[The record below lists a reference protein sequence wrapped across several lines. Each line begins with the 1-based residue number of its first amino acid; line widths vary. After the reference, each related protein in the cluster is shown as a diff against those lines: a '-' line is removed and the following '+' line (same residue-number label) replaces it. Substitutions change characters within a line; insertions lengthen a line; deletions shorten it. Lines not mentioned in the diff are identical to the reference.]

1 MAPKKHS
8 RKNSKATPLKPTVSQ
23 SRRIMKTLGL
33 AVAVG
38 AAIVFLFYSDPT
50 TGSVDSDSKTDP
62 PTEEYAK
69 PHWQPEEQ
77 SKAFAQYAGS
87 KSCRE
92 CHAAAFDL
100 WRGSDHQLAERLPD
114 PKMDGKAFDPSREF
128 KHPSIT
134 SDISSE
140 EDRFL
145 IATLGLSG
153 KKESFEVE
161 RVIGESPLR
170 QYLIELPRG
179 RWQAVDLAHDP
190 HKNEWFNVFGDEDR
204 QAGEWGHW
212 TGRGMNWNTQCASCH
227 NTRLRKN
234 YDEETDSY
242 DTAMAER
249 SVGCEACHGPMKA
262 HVDWRKEFAGTT
274 DKDPTLRKFDS
285 TQWLATCGKCHSRRT
300 ELTGD
305 FKPGERYLDHFSHVI
320 PDASEIYHADGQVRE
335 ENYVLTSFLS
345 SKMHHAGVRCMDCHE
360 PHSTKILQ
368 TGNAL
373 CMRCHTGTYPN
384 SPKIDP
390 PTHTHHKL
398 NGEGGQCVNCHMP
411 QTTYMQRDP
420 RRDHGFTIPDPL
432 LTKEHGI
439 PNACNRCHAD
449 KDTDWAIAAVDKWY
463 GPRMDRPT
471 RKRARTIALAR
482 EGATGSRDN
491 LLQLLREEK
500 TPFWKA
506 VATEL
511 LYPWSYD
518 PEVTTL
524 LLGNLT
530 HTNALLR
537 GTTARA
543 LGPLAQQ
550 NNPQVD
556 AAIGKLLDD
565 PIRKVRV
572 DAAWALRDQIDPLS
586 KTGPRNRVDP
596 KSRAGEDLL
605 RMLAYNVDM
614 PTGALQKAV
623 YHLDRVEFKKA
634 EDYFRRAIKLDSY
647 SAPLRHEFAV
657 ALSMMERPNE
667 AIDALNEAIRL
678 DPNEA
683 EYHYKLAL
691 AWNETG
697 QTDKTAPSLVK
708 AVQLNPRHS
717 RAWYNLGLARNQA
730 GQPEAAIAAL
740 LKAENLEQ
748 NDPSI
753 PYARATILLNP
764 LRRIPEAIEAAQRA
778 LQIQPGYGPARALL
792 QELGL

>member
-1 MAPKKHS
+1 MAPKNHS
-8 RKNSKATPLKPTVSQ
+8 PKNAKASGTAPAVSQ
-23 SRRIMKTLGL
+23 SRRMMKMLGL

-38 AAIVFLFYSDPT
+38 AVIVFVFNSDPT
-50 TGSVDSDSKTDP
+50 SGSIDSDSKADP
-62 PTEEYAK
+62 PAEEK
-69 PHWQPEEQ
+69 TTPHWQPEEQ
-77 SKAFAQYAGS
+77 SLAFAKYAGS

-100 WRGSDHQLAERLPD
+100 WQGSDHQLAERLPD
-114 PKMDGKAFDPSREF
+114 PKMDREAFDPAREF
-128 KHPSIT
+128 KHPSLT

-153 KKESFEVE
+153 EKESFEVE
-161 RVIGESPLR
+161 RVIGETPLR
-170 QYLIELPRG
+170 QYLVKFPRG
-179 RWQAVDLAHDP
+179 LLQAVDLSHDP

-204 QAGEWGHW
+204 LAGEWGHW

-234 YDEETDSY
+234 YDETTDSY
-242 DTAMAER
+242 LTAMAEM

-262 HVDWRKEFAGTT
+262 HVDWRKEYGETT
-274 DKDPTLRKFDS
+274 DKDPTLRKFDN
-285 TQWLATCGKCHSRRT
+285 TQWLAACGKCHSRRT

-305 FKPGERYLDHFSHVI
+305 FTPGDRYLDHFSHVI
-320 PDASEIYHADGQVRE
+320 PDESGIYYADGQVRD
-335 ENYVLTSFLS
+335 ENYVLTSFLG
-345 SKMHHAGVRCMDCHE
+345 SKMHHAGVSCMACHE
-360 PHSTKILQ
+360 PHSTKTLQ
-368 TGNAL
+368 PGNAL

-390 PTHTHHKL
+390 PTHTHHTL

-411 QTTYMQRDP
+411 QTTYMQRDK

-449 KDTDWAIAAVDKWY
+449 KDTDWAVAAVEKWY

-482 EGATGSRDN
+482 EGAAGSRDN

-511 LYPWSYD
+511 LYPWTND
-518 PEVTTL
+518 PEVATV
-524 LLGNLT
+524 LLGNLS

-537 GTTARA
+537 GTTART
-543 LGPLAQQ
+543 LGSLARQ
-550 NNPQVD
+550 NNFQVN

-572 DAAWALRDQIDPLS
+572 DAAWSLHD
-586 KTGPRNRVDP
+586 RVDP
-596 KSRAGEDLL
+596 KSKAGEDLL
-605 RMLAYNVDM
+605 RTLAYNVDM
-614 PTGALQKAV
+614 PTGALQKGV
-623 YHLDRVEFKKA
+623 YHLDRGESKKA
-634 EDYFRRAIKLDSY
+634 EHYFRWAIKLDSY
-647 SAPLRHEFAV
+647 SAPLRHEFAI
-657 ALSMMERPNE
+657 ALSMMNRTRE
-667 AIDALNEAIRL
+667 AIDALKEAIRL

-697 QTDKTAPSLVK
+697 RTDNTVSSLVK

-717 RAWYNLGLARNQA
+717 RAWYNLGLARNGMNQT
-730 GQPEAAIAAL
+730 EAAIAAL
-740 LKAENLEQ
+740 LKAENVEQ
-748 NDPSI
+748 NDPDI
-753 PYARATILLNP
+753 PYARATILLR

-778 LQIQPGYGPARALL
+778 LEIQPSYNPARALL

>member
-1 MAPKKHS
+1 MVSRIKQPANPHKSGKKKSVSGS
-8 RKNSKATPLKPTVSQ
+8 RRKVKLIGFFAACIVTVSLFLTVFMGKEAA
-23 SRRIMKTLGL
+23 SPEKL
-33 AVAVG
+33 ADAEPEI
-38 AAIVFLFYSDPT
+38 AATVNET
-50 TGSVDSDSKTDP
+50 
-62 PTEEYAK
+62 A
-69 PHWQPEEQ
+69 HWQPEEQ

-92 CHAAAFDL
+92 CHQASYDL
-100 WRGSDHQLAERLPD
+100 WMGSDHQLAERLPD
-114 PKMDGKAFDPSREF
+114 PKMDQEAFDPPREF
-128 KHPSIT
+128 KHPSLT
-134 SDISSE
+134 SDITSE

-153 KKESFEVE
+153 KKETFEVE
-161 RVIGESPLR
+161 RVIGETPLR
-170 QYLIELPRG
+170 QYLVELPRG
-179 RWQAVDLAHDP
+179 RLQAVDLSHDP

-204 QAGEWGHW
+204 KAGEWGHW

-234 YDEETDSY
+234 YDETTDSY
-242 DTAMAER
+242 HTAMAEM
-249 SVGCEACHGPMKA
+249 SVSCEACHGPMKA

-274 DKDPTLRKFDS
+274 EKDPTLRKFDN

-305 FKPGERYLDHFSHVI
+305 FKPGDRYLDHFSHVI
-320 PDASEIYHADGQVRE
+320 PGESGIYYADGQVRE

-345 SKMHHAGVRCMDCHE
+345 SKMHHAGVRCVDCHE
-360 PHSTKILQ
+360 PHTSKILQ
-368 TGNAL
+368 PGNAL
-373 CMRCHTGTYPN
+373 CMRCHTGSYPN

-439 PNACNRCHAD
+439 PNACNRCHTD

-463 GPRMDRPT
+463 GARMDRPT
-471 RKRARTIALAR
+471 RKRAQWIAKAR
-482 EGATGSRDN
+482 EGAAGSREN

-511 LYPWSYD
+511 LYPWTND
-518 PEVTTL
+518 PEVTNQ
-524 LLGNLT
+524 LLGNLS

-543 LGPLAQQ
+543 LDPIARRGDTRIDTAL
-550 NNPQVD
+550 
-556 AAIGKLLDD
+556 GKLLDD
-565 PIRKVRV
+565 PVRKVRV
-572 DAAWALRDQIDPLS
+572 DAAWTLRDRVSTQS
-586 KTGPRNRVDP
+586 K
-596 KSRAGEDLL
+596 AGEDLL
-605 RMLAYNVDM
+605 RALTYNVDM
-614 PTGALQKAV
+614 PTGALQKGV
-623 YHLDRVEFKKA
+623 YHLDRNEPEKA
-634 EDYFRRAIKLDSY
+634 EHYFRLAIKLDNY
-647 SAPLRHEFAV
+647 SAPLRHEFAI
-657 ALSMMERPNE
+657 ALSMMNRPNE
-667 AIDALNEAIRL
+667 AIDELNEAIRL

-697 QTDKTAPSLVK
+697 QTNKTVKSLVK
-708 AVQLNPRHS
+708 AVQLNPSHS

-730 GQPEAAIAAL
+730 GQPEAAVAAL
-740 LKAENLEQ
+740 LKAENVEQ

-753 PYARATILLNP
+753 PYARATILAN
-764 LRRIPEAIEAAQRA
+764 LRRMPEAIEAAQRA
-778 LQIQPGYGPARALL
+778 LQIQPSYTPAL
-792 QELGL
+792 QFLQQFGL

>member
-1 MAPKKHS
+1 MAPKNHS
-8 RKNSKATPLKPTVSQ
+8 PKNAKASATAPAVSQ
-23 SRRIMKTLGL
+23 SRRMMKMLGL

-38 AAIVFLFYSDPT
+38 AVIVFVFNSDPT
-50 TGSVDSDSKTDP
+50 SGSIDSDSKADP
-62 PTEEYAK
+62 PAEEK
-69 PHWQPEEQ
+69 TTPHWQPEEQ
-77 SKAFAQYAGS
+77 SLAFAKYAGS

-100 WRGSDHQLAERLPD
+100 WQGSDHQLAERLPD
-114 PKMDGKAFDPSREF
+114 PKMDREAFDPAREF
-128 KHPSIT
+128 KHPSLT

-153 KKESFEVE
+153 EKESFEVE
-161 RVIGESPLR
+161 RVIGETPLR
-170 QYLIELPRG
+170 QYLVKFPRG
-179 RWQAVDLAHDP
+179 LLQAVDLSHDP

-204 QAGEWGHW
+204 LAGEWGHW

-234 YDEETDSY
+234 YDETTDSY
-242 DTAMAER
+242 LTAMAEM

-262 HVDWRKEFAGTT
+262 HVDWRKEYGETT
-274 DKDPTLRKFDS
+274 DKDPTLRKFDN
-285 TQWLATCGKCHSRRT
+285 TQWLAACGKCHSRRT

-305 FKPGERYLDHFSHVI
+305 FTPGDRYLDHFSHVI
-320 PDASEIYHADGQVRE
+320 PDESGIYYADGQVRD
-335 ENYVLTSFLS
+335 ENYVLTSFLG
-345 SKMHHAGVRCMDCHE
+345 SKMHHAGVSCMDCHE
-360 PHSTKILQ
+360 PHSTKTLQ
-368 TGNAL
+368 PGNAL

-390 PTHTHHKL
+390 PTHTHHTL

-411 QTTYMQRDP
+411 QTTYMQRDK

-449 KDTDWAIAAVDKWY
+449 KDTDWAVAAVEKWY

-482 EGATGSRDN
+482 EGAAGSRDN

-511 LYPWSYD
+511 LYPWTND
-518 PEVTTL
+518 PEVATV
-524 LLGNLT
+524 LLGNLS

-537 GTTARA
+537 GTTART
-543 LGPLAQQ
+543 LGSLARQ
-550 NNPQVD
+550 NNFQVN

-572 DAAWALRDQIDPLS
+572 DAAWSLHD
-586 KTGPRNRVDP
+586 RVDP
-596 KSRAGEDLL
+596 KSKAGEDLL
-605 RMLAYNVDM
+605 RTLAYNVDM
-614 PTGALQKAV
+614 PTGALQKGV
-623 YHLDRVEFKKA
+623 YHLDRGESKKA
-634 EDYFRRAIKLDSY
+634 EHYFRWAIKLDSY
-647 SAPLRHEFAV
+647 SAPLRHEFAI
-657 ALSMMERPNE
+657 ALSMMNRTRE
-667 AIDALNEAIRL
+667 AIDALKEAIRL

-697 QTDKTAPSLVK
+697 RTDNTVSSLVK

-717 RAWYNLGLARNQA
+717 RAWYNLGLARNGMNQT
-730 GQPEAAIAAL
+730 EAAIAAL
-740 LKAENLEQ
+740 LKAENVEQ
-748 NDPSI
+748 NDPDI
-753 PYARATILLNP
+753 PYARATILLR

-778 LQIQPGYGPARALL
+778 LEIQPSYNPARALL

>member
-1 MAPKKHS
+1 MAPKNHS
-8 RKNSKATPLKPTVSQ
+8 PKNAKASGTAPAVSQ
-23 SRRIMKTLGL
+23 SRRMMKMLGL

-38 AAIVFLFYSDPT
+38 AVIVFVFNSDPT
-50 TGSVDSDSKTDP
+50 SGSIDSDSKADP
-62 PTEEYAK
+62 PAEEK
-69 PHWQPEEQ
+69 TTPHWQPEEQ
-77 SKAFAQYAGS
+77 SLAFAKYAGS

-100 WRGSDHQLAERLPD
+100 WQGSDHQLAERLPD
-114 PKMDGKAFDPSREF
+114 PKMDREAFDPAREF
-128 KHPSIT
+128 KHPSLT

-153 KKESFEVE
+153 EKESFEVE
-161 RVIGESPLR
+161 RVIGETPLR
-170 QYLIELPRG
+170 QYLVKFPRG
-179 RWQAVDLAHDP
+179 LLQAVDLSHDP

-204 QAGEWGHW
+204 LAGEWGHW

-234 YDEETDSY
+234 YDETTDSY
-242 DTAMAER
+242 LTAMAEM

-262 HVDWRKEFAGTT
+262 HVDWRKEYGETT
-274 DKDPTLRKFDS
+274 DKDPTLRKFDN
-285 TQWLATCGKCHSRRT
+285 TQWLAACGKCHSRRT

-305 FKPGERYLDHFSHVI
+305 FTPGDRYLDHFSHVI
-320 PDASEIYHADGQVRE
+320 PDESGIYYADGQVRD
-335 ENYVLTSFLS
+335 ENYVLTSFLG
-345 SKMHHAGVRCMDCHE
+345 SKMHHAGVSCMDCHE
-360 PHSTKILQ
+360 PHSTKTLQ
-368 TGNAL
+368 PGNAL

-390 PTHTHHKL
+390 PTHTHHTL
-398 NGEGGQCVNCHMP
+398 NGEGGQCVNCHLP
-411 QTTYMQRDP
+411 QTTYMQRDK

-449 KDTDWAIAAVDKWY
+449 KDTDWAVAAVEKWY

-482 EGATGSRDN
+482 EGAAGSRDN

-506 VATEL
+506 VATEV
-511 LYPWSYD
+511 LYPWTND
-518 PEVTTL
+518 PEVATV
-524 LLGNLT
+524 LLGNLS

-537 GTTARA
+537 GTTART
-543 LGPLAQQ
+543 LGSLARQ
-550 NNPQVD
+550 NNFQVN

-572 DAAWALRDQIDPLS
+572 DAAWSLHD
-586 KTGPRNRVDP
+586 RVDP
-596 KSRAGEDLL
+596 KSKAGEDLL
-605 RMLAYNVDM
+605 RTLAYNVDM
-614 PTGALQKAV
+614 PTGALQKGV
-623 YHLDRVEFKKA
+623 YHLDRGESKKA
-634 EDYFRRAIKLDSY
+634 EHYFRWAIKLDSY
-647 SAPLRHEFAV
+647 SAPLRHEFAI
-657 ALSMMERPNE
+657 ALSMMNRTRE
-667 AIDALNEAIRL
+667 AIDALKEAIRL

-697 QTDKTAPSLVK
+697 RTDNTVSSLVK

-717 RAWYNLGLARNQA
+717 RAWYNLGLARNGMNQT
-730 GQPEAAIAAL
+730 EAAIAAL
-740 LKAENLEQ
+740 LKAENVEQ
-748 NDPSI
+748 NDPDI
-753 PYARATILLNP
+753 PYARATILLR

-778 LQIQPGYGPARALL
+778 LEIQPSYNPARALL

>member
-1 MAPKKHS
+1 MAPRKKTPTEPDKTPKKGAIS
-8 RKNSKATPLKPTVSQ
+8 RPKHRGGLIA
-23 SRRIMKTLGL
+23 GL
-33 AVAVG
+33 AVVIVAG
-38 AAIVFLFYSDPT
+38 AIFWANQPGPT
-50 TGSVDSDSKTDP
+50 VKPGPSKTDHP
-62 PTEEYAK
+62 K
-69 PHWQPEEQ
+69 PGVETVSWQPEEESQ
-77 SKAFAQYAGS
+77 LFARYAGS
-87 KSCRE
+87 ASCRE
-92 CHAAAFDL
+92 CHEAQFDL
-100 WRGSDHQLAERLPD
+100 WHGSDHQLAERLPD
-114 PKMDGKAFDPSREF
+114 PAMDGEAFDPKREF
-128 KHPSIT
+128 RHPAVT
-134 SDISSE
+134 SQLYA
-140 EDRFL
+140 EDGRFH
-145 IATLGLSG
+145 IATQGASG
-153 KKESFEVE
+153 KQESFEVE
-161 RVIGESPLR
+161 RVIGETPLR
-170 QYLIELPRG
+170 QYLVRFPRG
-179 RWQAVDLAHDP
+179 LLQTVDVSHDP
-190 HKNEWFNVFGDEDR
+190 HQNEWFNVFGDEER
-204 QAGEWGHW
+204 QPGEWGHW

-234 YDEETDSY
+234 YDEATDSY
-242 DTAMAER
+242 RTVMPER
-249 SVGCEACHGPMKA
+249 SIGCEACHGPMKA
-262 HVDWRKEFAGTT
+262 HVEWRLQHPDRAGA
-274 DKDPTLRKFDS
+274 DPTVRPFDS
-285 TQWLATCGKCHSRRT
+285 GQWLAACGACHSRRT

-305 FKPGERYLDHFSHVI
+305 FQPGDRYLDHFSHVI

-345 SKMHHAGVRCMDCHE
+345 SKMNHAGVRCMDCHE
-360 PHSTKILQ
+360 PHSAKILQ
-368 TGNAL
+368 PGNAL

-390 PTHTHHKL
+390 ATHTHHSL
-398 NGEGGQCVNCHMP
+398 DGAGGQCVNCHMP
-411 QTTYMQRDP
+411 ETTYMQRDP

-449 KDTDWAIAAVDKWY
+449 KDADWALAAVENWY
-463 GPRMDRPT
+463 GPRMDRPS
-471 RKRARTIALAR
+471 RKRARAIALAR
-482 EGATGSRDN
+482 EGADGSRDN

-511 LYPWSYD
+511 IYPWAYD

-524 LLGNLT
+524 LLENLT

-572 DAAWALRDQIDPLS
+572 DAAWTLRDQIDPLS
-586 KTGPRNRVDP
+586 KAGPRNRVDP

-605 RMLAYNVDM
+605 RKLAYNVDM
-614 PTGALQKAV
+614 PTGALQKGV
-623 YHLDRVEFKKA
+623 YHLDRLEFRKA
-634 EDYFRRAIKLDSY
+634 EQYFRWAIKLDKF
-647 SAPLRHEFAV
+647 SAPLRHEFAI
-657 ALSMMERPNE
+657 ALSMMGRTNE
-667 AIDALNEAIRL
+667 AIDALKEAIRL

-697 QTDKTAPSLVK
+697 QPNKTAPALLK
-708 AVQLNPRHS
+708 AVQLNPRHP

-740 LKAENLEQ
+740 LKAENVEQ
-748 NDPSI
+748 NDPGI
-753 PYARATILLNP
+753 PYARATILLR

-778 LQIQPGYGPARALL
+778 LEIQPSYGPARALL

>member
-1 MAPKKHS
+1 MDYGTNKPSKAQAKTPKKTTS
-8 RKNSKATPLKPTVSQ
+8 RSGWTIKSV
-23 SRRIMKTLGL
+23 GL
-33 AVAVG
+33 AVGTVAAV
-38 AAIVFLFYSDPT
+38 AVIFAILKPEPPS
-50 TGSVDSDSKTDP
+50 GSGDSDSIKTDSAA
-62 PTEEYAK
+62 TGNETA
-69 PHWQPEEQ
+69 HWQPEEQ

-92 CHAAAFDL
+92 CHEKAFDL
-100 WRGSDHQLAERLPD
+100 WLGSDHQLAERLPD
-114 PKMDGKAFDPSREF
+114 PKMDREAFDPHREF
-128 KHPSIT
+128 KQPSLT
-134 SDISSE
+134 SKLFSE
-140 EDRFL
+140 EDHFH
-145 IATLGLSG
+145 IATQGASG
-153 KKESFEVE
+153 EKETFEVE
-161 RVIGESPLR
+161 RVIGETPIR
-170 QYLIELPRG
+170 QYLVRFPRG
-179 RWQAVDLAHDP
+179 LLQAVDLSHDP

-204 QAGEWGHW
+204 QPGEWGHW

-234 YDEETDSY
+234 YDETTDSY
-242 DTAMAER
+242 LTAMAEM

-262 HVDWRKEFAGTT
+262 HVDWRKEYAGTS
-274 DKDPTLRKFDS
+274 DKDPTLRKFDN
-285 TQWLATCGKCHSRRT
+285 TQWLAACGKCHSRRT

-305 FKPGERYLDHFSHVI
+305 FKPGDPYLDHFSHVI
-320 PDASEIYHADGQVRE
+320 PDESNIYYADGQVRE

-345 SKMHHAGVRCMDCHE
+345 SKMHHAGVRCVDCHE
-360 PHSTKILQ
+360 PHSAKILQ
-368 TGNAL
+368 PGNAL

-449 KDTDWAIAAVDKWY
+449 KDTDWALAAVEKWY
-463 GPRMDRPT
+463 GPRMNRPA
-471 RKRARTIALAR
+471 RKRTQWIAKAR
-482 EGATGSRDN
+482 EGAAGSREN

-511 LYPWSYD
+511 LYPWTYD

-543 LGPLAQQ
+543 LDPLARR
-550 NNPQVD
+550 NNPRID
-556 AAIGKLLDD
+556 SALAKLLDD
-565 PIRKVRV
+565 PVRKVRV
-572 DAAWALRDQIDPLS
+572 DAAWTLRD
-586 KTGPRNRVDP
+586 RVDP
-596 KSRAGEDLL
+596 QSKAGEDLL
-605 RMLAYNVDM
+605 RTLTYNVDM
-614 PTGALQKAV
+614 PTGALQKGV
-623 YHLDRVEFKKA
+623 YHLDRDESKLA
-634 EDYFRRAIKLDSY
+634 EHYFRWAIKLDSY
-647 SAPLRHEFAV
+647 SAPLRHEFAI
-657 ALSMMERPNE
+657 ALSMMGRTSE
-667 AIDALNEAIRL
+667 AIDALKEAIRL
-678 DPNEA
+678 EPIEA

-697 QTDKTAPSLVK
+697 RTDRTVDSLVR

-717 RAWYNLGLARNQA
+717 RAWYNLGLARN
-730 GQPEAAIAAL
+730 GMNQPEAAIAAL
-740 LKAENLEQ
+740 LKAENVEQ
-748 NDPSI
+748 NDPDI
-753 PYARATILLNP
+753 PYARATILLR
-764 LRRIPEAIEAAQRA
+764 LRRIPEAVEAAQRA
-778 LQIQPGYGPARALL
+778 LEIQPSYNPARALL
-792 QELGL
+792 QEVGL

>member
-1 MAPKKHS
+1 MAPKNHS
-8 RKNSKATPLKPTVSQ
+8 PKNAKASATAPAVSQ
-23 SRRIMKTLGL
+23 SRRMMKMLGL

-38 AAIVFLFYSDPT
+38 AVIVFVFNSDPT
-50 TGSVDSDSKTDP
+50 SGSIDSDSKADP
-62 PTEEYAK
+62 PAEEK
-69 PHWQPEEQ
+69 TTPHWQPEEQ
-77 SKAFAQYAGS
+77 SLAFAKYAGS

-100 WRGSDHQLAERLPD
+100 WQGSDHQLAERLPD
-114 PKMDGKAFDPSREF
+114 PKMDREAFDPAREF
-128 KHPSIT
+128 KHPSLT

-153 KKESFEVE
+153 EKESFEVE
-161 RVIGESPLR
+161 RVIGETPLR
-170 QYLIELPRG
+170 QYLVKFPRG
-179 RWQAVDLAHDP
+179 LLQAVDLSHDP

-204 QAGEWGHW
+204 LAGEWGHW

-234 YDEETDSY
+234 YDETTDSY
-242 DTAMAER
+242 LTAMAEM

-262 HVDWRKEFAGTT
+262 HVDWRKEYGETT
-274 DKDPTLRKFDS
+274 NKDPTLRKFDN
-285 TQWLATCGKCHSRRT
+285 TQWLAACGKCHSRRT

-305 FKPGERYLDHFSHVI
+305 FTPGDRYLDHFSHVI
-320 PDASEIYHADGQVRE
+320 PDESGIYYADGQVRD
-335 ENYVLTSFLS
+335 ENYVLTSFLG
-345 SKMHHAGVRCMDCHE
+345 SKMHHAGVSCMDCHE
-360 PHSTKILQ
+360 PHSTKTLQ
-368 TGNAL
+368 PGNAL

-390 PTHTHHKL
+390 PTHTHHTL

-411 QTTYMQRDP
+411 QTTYMQRDK

-449 KDTDWAIAAVDKWY
+449 KDTDWAVAAVEKWY

-482 EGATGSRDN
+482 EGAAGSRDN

-511 LYPWSYD
+511 LYPWTND
-518 PEVTTL
+518 PEVATV
-524 LLGNLT
+524 LLGNLS

-537 GTTARA
+537 GTTART
-543 LGPLAQQ
+543 LGSLARQ
-550 NNPQVD
+550 NNFQVN

-572 DAAWALRDQIDPLS
+572 DAAWSLHD
-586 KTGPRNRVDP
+586 RVDP
-596 KSRAGEDLL
+596 KSKAGEDLL
-605 RMLAYNVDM
+605 RTLAYNVDM
-614 PTGALQKAV
+614 PTGALQKGV
-623 YHLDRVEFKKA
+623 YHLDRGESKKA
-634 EDYFRRAIKLDSY
+634 EHYFRWAIKLDSY
-647 SAPLRHEFAV
+647 SAPLRHEFAI
-657 ALSMMERPNE
+657 ALSMMNRTRE
-667 AIDALNEAIRL
+667 AIDALKEAIRL

-697 QTDKTAPSLVK
+697 RTDNTVSSLVK

-717 RAWYNLGLARNQA
+717 RAWYNLGLARNGMNQT
-730 GQPEAAIAAL
+730 EAAIAAL
-740 LKAENLEQ
+740 LKAENVEQ
-748 NDPSI
+748 NDPDI
-753 PYARATILLNP
+753 PYARATILLR

-778 LQIQPGYGPARALL
+778 LEIQPSYNPARALL

>member
-1 MAPKKHS
+1 MVSRIKQPANPHKSGKKKFVSGSRRKVKLIGFVVAFIVTFSLILAFLMEKEASSPKKPAEAEPEIA
-8 RKNSKATPLKPTVSQ
+8 ATVNET
-23 SRRIMKTLGL
+23 
-33 AVAVG
+33 A
-38 AAIVFLFYSDPT
+38 
-50 TGSVDSDSKTDP
+50 
-62 PTEEYAK
+62 
-69 PHWQPEEQ
+69 HWQPEEQ

-92 CHAAAFDL
+92 CHQASYDL
-100 WRGSDHQLAERLPD
+100 WMGSDHQLAERLPD
-114 PKMDGKAFDPSREF
+114 PKMDKEAFDPPREF
-128 KHPSIT
+128 KHPSLT
-134 SDISSE
+134 SDITSE

-153 KKESFEVE
+153 KKETFEVE
-161 RVIGESPLR
+161 RVIGETPLR
-170 QYLIELPRG
+170 QYLVELPRG
-179 RWQAVDLAHDP
+179 RLQAVDLSHDP

-234 YDEETDSY
+234 YDETTDSY
-242 DTAMAER
+242 HTAMAEM
-249 SVGCEACHGPMKA
+249 SVSCEACHGPMKA
-262 HVDWRKEFAGTT
+262 HVDWRKEFPGTT
-274 DKDPTLRKFDS
+274 EKDPTLRKFDN

-305 FKPGERYLDHFSHVI
+305 FKPGDRYLDHFSHVI
-320 PDASEIYHADGQVRE
+320 PNESDIYYADGQVRE

-345 SKMHHAGVRCMDCHE
+345 SKMHHAGVRCVDCHE
-360 PHSTKILQ
+360 PHTSKILQ
-368 TGNAL
+368 PGNAL

-439 PNACNRCHAD
+439 PNACNRCHTD

-463 GPRMDRPT
+463 GPRMNRPT
-471 RKRARTIALAR
+471 RKRAQWIAKAR
-482 EGATGSRDN
+482 EGAEGSREN
-491 LLQLLREEK
+491 MLQLLREEK

-511 LYPWSYD
+511 LYPWTND
-518 PEVTTL
+518 PEVTNQ
-524 LLGNLT
+524 LLGNLS

-543 LGPLAQQ
+543 LDPIARRGDTRIDTAL
-550 NNPQVD
+550 
-556 AAIGKLLDD
+556 GKLLDD
-565 PIRKVRV
+565 PVRKVRV
-572 DAAWALRDQIDPLS
+572 DAAWTLRD
-586 KTGPRNRVDP
+586 RV
-596 KSRAGEDLL
+596 STQSEAGGDLL
-605 RMLAYNVDM
+605 RALTYNVDM
-614 PTGALQKAV
+614 PTGALQKGV
-623 YHLDRVEFKKA
+623 YHLDRNEPEKA
-634 EDYFRRAIKLDSY
+634 ENYFRQAIKLDNY
-647 SAPLRHEFAV
+647 SAPLRHEFAI
-657 ALSMMERPNE
+657 ALSMMNRPNE
-667 AIDALNEAIRL
+667 AIDELNEAIRL

-697 QTDKTAPSLVK
+697 QTNKTVKSLVK
-708 AVQLNPRHS
+708 AVQLNPSHS

-730 GQPEAAIAAL
+730 GQPEAAVAAL
-740 LKAENLEQ
+740 LKAENVEQ

-753 PYARATILLNP
+753 PYARATILAN
-764 LRRIPEAIEAAQRA
+764 LRRMPEAIEAAQRA
-778 LQIQPGYGPARALL
+778 LQIQPSYTPAL
-792 QELGL
+792 QFLQQFGL

>member
-8 RKNSKATPLKPTVSQ
+8 PKKPRISATETAVS
-23 SRRIMKTLGL
+23 RPRWKLKTLGL

-38 AAIVFLFYSDPT
+38 AAIAVIIN
-50 TGSVDSDSKTDP
+50 SDSGSTKTDP
-62 PTEEYAK
+62 PATEK
-69 PHWQPEEQ
+69 PTRHWQPEEQ
-77 SKAFAQYAGS
+77 AKAFSQYAGS

-92 CHAAAFDL
+92 CHEKAFDL
-100 WRGSDHQLAERLPD
+100 WQGSDHQLAERLPD
-114 PKMDGKAFDPSREF
+114 PKMDRGAFDPSREF
-128 KHPSIT
+128 KHPSLT
-134 SDISSE
+134 SDITSE
-140 EDRFL
+140 GDRFL

-161 RVIGESPLR
+161 RVIGETPLR
-170 QYLIELPRG
+170 QYLVKFPRG
-179 RWQAVDLAHDP
+179 LLQAVDLAHDP

-234 YDEETDSY
+234 YDEATDSY
-242 DTAMAER
+242 RTAMAEM

-274 DKDPTLRKFDS
+274 DSDPTLRKFDS
-285 TQWLATCGKCHSRRT
+285 TQWLAACGKCHSRRT

-305 FKPGERYLDHFSHVI
+305 FQPGDRYLDHFSHVI
-320 PDASEIYHADGQVRE
+320 PDASEIYHADGQVRD

-360 PHSTKILQ
+360 PHSAKILQ
-368 TGNAL
+368 PGNAL

-449 KDTDWAIAAVDKWY
+449 KDTDWAVAAVEKWY

-572 DAAWALRDQIDPLS
+572 DAAWTLRDQIDPLS

-596 KSRAGEDLL
+596 KSKAGEDLL
-605 RMLAYNVDM
+605 RKLAYNVDM

-623 YHLDRVEFKKA
+623 YHLDRDEFKKA
-634 EDYFRRAIKLDSY
+634 EHYFRWAIKLDSY

-657 ALSMMERPNE
+657 ALSMMDRTNE
-667 AIDALNEAIRL
+667 AIDALKEAIRL
-678 DPNEA
+678 EPNEA

-740 LKAENLEQ
+740 LKAENVEQ

-753 PYARATILLNP
+753 PYARATILLR

-778 LQIQPGYGPARALL
+778 LKIQPSYGPARALL

>member
-1 MAPKKHS
+1 MDFRTNKPTKAQAKTPKT
-8 RKNSKATPLKPTVSQ
+8 ATPRSGWTIKSV
-23 SRRIMKTLGL
+23 GL
-33 AVAVG
+33 AVGTVAAV
-38 AAIVFLFYSDPT
+38 AVIFAILKPEPPS
-50 TGSVDSDSKTDP
+50 GSGDSDSIKTDSAA
-62 PTEEYAK
+62 TGNETA
-69 PHWQPEEQ
+69 HWQPEEQ

-92 CHAAAFDL
+92 CHEKAFDL
-100 WRGSDHQLAERLPD
+100 WLGSDHQLAERLPD
-114 PKMDGKAFDPSREF
+114 PKMDREAFDPHREF
-128 KHPSIT
+128 KQPSLT
-134 SDISSE
+134 SKLFSE
-140 EDRFL
+140 EDHFH
-145 IATLGLSG
+145 IATQGASG
-153 KKESFEVE
+153 EKETFEVE
-161 RVIGESPLR
+161 RVIGETPIR
-170 QYLIELPRG
+170 QYLVRFPRG
-179 RWQAVDLAHDP
+179 LLQAVDLSHDP

-204 QAGEWGHW
+204 QPGEWGHW

-234 YDEETDSY
+234 YDEATDSY
-242 DTAMAER
+242 DTAMAEM
-249 SVGCEACHGPMKA
+249 SVSCEACHGPMKA
-262 HVDWRKEFAGTT
+262 HVDWRKEYAGTS
-274 DKDPTLRKFDS
+274 DKDPTLRKFDN
-285 TQWLATCGKCHSRRT
+285 TQWLAACGKCHSRRT

-305 FKPGERYLDHFSHVI
+305 FQPGDRYLDHFSHVI
-320 PDASEIYHADGQVRE
+320 PDESDIYYADGQVRE

-345 SKMHHAGVRCMDCHE
+345 SKMHHAGVRCVDCHE
-360 PHSTKILQ
+360 PHTTKILQ
-368 TGNAL
+368 QGNAL

-411 QTTYMQRDP
+411 QTAYMQRDL

-449 KDTDWAIAAVDKWY
+449 KDTDWAVAAVEKWY

-471 RKRARTIALAR
+471 RKRAQWIAKAR
-482 EGATGSRDN
+482 VGAAGSREN

-511 LYPWSYD
+511 LYPWTND

-524 LLGNLT
+524 LLDNLS

-543 LGPLAQQ
+543 LDPLARR
-550 NNPQVD
+550 NNTGID
-556 AAIGKLLDD
+556 AALEKLLGD
-565 PIRKVRV
+565 PVRKVRV
-572 DAAWALRDQIDPLS
+572 DAAWTLRD
-586 KTGPRNRVDP
+586 RVP
-596 KSRAGEDLL
+596 PQSRAGEDLL
-605 RMLAYNVDM
+605 RTLTYNVDM
-614 PTGALQKAV
+614 PTGALQKGV
-623 YHLDRVEFKKA
+623 YHLDRNESEKA
-634 EDYFRRAIKLDSY
+634 EHYFRRAIKLDSY
-647 SAPLRHEFAV
+647 SAPLRHEFAI
-657 ALSMMERPNE
+657 ALSMMGRTSE
-667 AIDALNEAIRL
+667 AIDALKEAIRL
-678 DPNEA
+678 DPGEA

-697 QTDKTAPSLVK
+697 RTDNTVSSLVK

-717 RAWYNLGLARNQA
+717 RAWYNLGLARNGMNQS
-730 GQPEAAIAAL
+730 EAAIAAL
-740 LKAENLEQ
+740 LKAENVEQ
-748 NDPSI
+748 NDPDI
-753 PYARATILLNP
+753 PYARATILLR

-778 LQIQPGYGPARALL
+778 LEIQPNYNPARALL

>member
-1 MAPKKHS
+1 MAS
-8 RKNSKATPLKPTVSQ
+8 RKTKPAKPHKKAENKAASCHGQKLKVLSF
-23 SRRIMKTLGL
+23 
-33 AVAVG
+33 AVAIIAV
-38 AAIVFLFYSDPT
+38 T
-50 TGSVDSDSKTDP
+50 TVTWALIKEKSPSVSENSP
-62 PTEEYAK
+62 GAK
-69 PHWQPEEQ
+69 PQTPETGNETAHWQPEEQ

-92 CHAAAFDL
+92 CHQASYDL
-100 WRGSDHQLAERLPD
+100 WLGSDHQLAERLPD
-114 PKMDGKAFDPSREF
+114 PKMDQEAFDPPREF
-128 KHPSIT
+128 KHPSLT
-134 SDISSE
+134 SDITSE

-161 RVIGESPLR
+161 RVIGETPLR
-170 QYLIELPRG
+170 QYLVKLPRG
-179 RWQAVDLAHDP
+179 RLQAVDLSHDP

-234 YDEETDSY
+234 YDEATDSY
-242 DTAMAER
+242 DTAMAEM

-274 DKDPTLRKFDS
+274 EKDPTLRKFDN
-285 TQWLATCGKCHSRRT
+285 TQWLAACGKCHSRRT

-305 FKPGERYLDHFSHVI
+305 FKPGDRYLDHFSHVI
-320 PDASEIYHADGQVRE
+320 PDESEIYYADGQVRE

-345 SKMHHAGVRCMDCHE
+345 SKMHHAGVRCVDCHE
-360 PHSTKILQ
+360 PHSAKILQ
-368 TGNAL
+368 PGNAL

-411 QTTYMQRDP
+411 QTAYMQRDL

-439 PNACNRCHAD
+439 PNACNRCHTD
-449 KDTDWAIAAVDKWY
+449 KDTDWAIAAVEKWY
-463 GPRMDRPT
+463 GSRMNRPS
-471 RKRARTIALAR
+471 RKRTQWIAKAR
-482 EGATGSRDN
+482 EGAAGSREN
-491 LLQLLREEK
+491 LLQLLKEEK

-511 LYPWSYD
+511 LYPWAHD
-518 PEVTTL
+518 PEVTTT
-524 LLGNLT
+524 LLGNLS

-543 LGPLAQQ
+543 MDPVARRGETRIDTAL
-550 NNPQVD
+550 
-556 AAIGKLLDD
+556 GKLLDD
-565 PIRKVRV
+565 PVRKVRV
-572 DAAWALRDQIDPLS
+572 DAAWTLRD
-586 KTGPRNRVDP
+586 RVSP
-596 KSRAGEDLL
+596 QSRAGEDLL
-605 RMLAYNVDM
+605 RTLTYNVDM
-614 PTGALQKAV
+614 PTGALQKGV
-623 YHLDRVEFKKA
+623 YHLDRNESEKA
-634 EDYFRRAIKLDSY
+634 EHYFRLAIKLDNY
-647 SAPLRHEFAV
+647 SAPLRHEFAI
-657 ALSMMERPNE
+657 ALSMMGRTSE
-667 AIDALNEAIRL
+667 AIDALKEAIRL
-678 DPNEA
+678 DPAEA

-697 QTDKTAPSLVK
+697 RTDNTVPSLIK

-717 RAWYNLGLARNQA
+717 RAWYNLGLARN
-730 GQPEAAIAAL
+730 GMNQPEAAIAAL
-740 LKAENLEQ
+740 LKAENVEQ
-748 NDPSI
+748 NDPDI
-753 PYARATILLNP
+753 PYARATILLR

-778 LQIQPGYGPARALL
+778 LEIQPNYNPARALL